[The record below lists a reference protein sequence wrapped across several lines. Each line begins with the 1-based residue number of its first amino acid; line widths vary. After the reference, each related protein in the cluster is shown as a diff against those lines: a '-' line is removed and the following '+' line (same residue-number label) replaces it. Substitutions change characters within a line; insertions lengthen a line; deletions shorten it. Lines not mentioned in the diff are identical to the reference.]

1 VLEEA
6 LPGTPTTARTTD
18 QTPSTAAPGVE
29 LADSSAAGNRLLY
42 RMPPET
48 LEKTVLV
55 KEQAK
60 PQQNENSNAE

>member
-1 VLEEA
+1 LA
-6 LPGTPTTARTTD
+6 GA
-18 QTPSTAAPGVE
+18 STAE
-29 LADSSAAGNRLLY
+29 NRLLY

-60 PQQNENSNAE
+60 PQQNEKPNTE